1 MEFRTYSAPFFT
13 RKAMMEEVQAFLE
26 MPVWK
31 QHKTSSSVPYV
42 LFFMLW
48 STVGKNFWMNDTK
61 RISKRIKKAW
71 GWSKTM
77 HMQQTGGSPEKHTLQ
92 KTSSKKNAPLNI
104 YLKKKR
110 FNRLTNLVV

>member
-13 RKAMMEEVQAFLE
+13 REAMMEEVQAFLE
-26 MPVWK
+26 IYLDSK

-104 YLKKKR
+104 YKK
-110 FNRLTNLVV
+110 TNILIV

>member
-1 MEFRTYSAPFFT
+1 
-13 RKAMMEEVQAFLE
+13 MEEVQAFLE
-26 MPVWK
+26 IYLDSK
-31 QHKTSSSVPYV
+31 QHKASSSVPYV

-77 HMQQTGGSPEKHTLQ
+77 HMQQTGGSLEKHTLQ
-92 KTSSKKNAPLNI
+92 KTSSKKNAPLDI
-104 YLKKKR
+104 KKKNH
-110 FNRLTNLVV
+110 FNPLSNLVV